1 MSLIF
6 EHSCLA
12 AKPELDIFSTP
23 PTMAA
28 LEDSWSTEY
37 LPTTSLDDTSP
48 IKFMIS
54 GDSNHYIDPYSSY
67 LYLEVK
73 ITKQDGTD
81 IDAGTQIGPVNLL
94 AHSLFQQV
102 DVWLNDTLITS
113 SSNLYHYR
121 AYLET
126 LLSFSDES
134 KKSQLTMSLYSKDTP
149 GQMDDIADA
158 NTGLVAR
165 REFTDESKTVPLIC
179 KLHSD
184 IFLQKRLLLNG
195 VDMRIKLI
203 RNSDKFVLMGANNS
217 THKLKITAASF
228 FVRKVKVNNGIQLQ
242 HIELMDKKMQ
252 PAIYPIRK
260 VDMKTYN
267 VSTGSLSM
275 NEESLFSGILPK
287 RIVIGFVTSKAFE
300 GGYDKNPFNFTH
312 QNLCYCTLLI
322 DGKMVPQ
329 KPLVSNF
336 TNGETLRNYF
346 MLLQSTGH
354 IFNNGG
360 VDFDRSDFNQGYTLL
375 AFDLTPDQDES
386 GCYHVLKKGSIRLE
400 LKFASALTEPVNI
413 IVFAESDAAIKIDK
427 NRQVLTNFSR

>member
-12 AKPELDIFSTP
+12 AKPELDIFSAP

-94 AHSLFQQV
+94 AHSLFGQV

-165 REFTDESKTVPLIC
+165 RGFTDKSKTVPLIC
-179 KLHSD
+179 KLHSV
-184 IFLQKRLLLNG
+184 IFFQKRLLLNG
-195 VDMRIKLI
+195 VDMQIKLI

-228 FVRKVKVNNGIQLQ
+228 FGGI
-242 HIELMDKKMQ
+242 DKIPNEEFTFPSCAVINTK
-252 PAIYPIRK
+252 PHTERGEHWVCFIKNRDRTGIYFDSYGYAPYNLPEVGDVLANCI
-260 VDMKTYN
+260 DWTYN
-267 VSTGSLSM
+267 AKSLQTPFSTVCGEYCIFFLTHMAKGFPLDHIINLLDDNGDTFANDAFVYSYTIHKYR
-275 NEESLFSGILPK
+275 N
-287 RIVIGFVTSKAFE
+287 VINTTIAV
-300 GGYDKNPFNFTH
+300 
-312 QNLCYCTLLI
+312 
-322 DGKMVPQ
+322 
-329 KPLVSNF
+329 
-336 TNGETLRNYF
+336 
-346 MLLQSTGH
+346 
-354 IFNNGG
+354 
-360 VDFDRSDFNQGYTLL
+360 
-375 AFDLTPDQDES
+375 
-386 GCYHVLKKGSIRLE
+386 
-400 LKFASALTEPVNI
+400 
-413 IVFAESDAAIKIDK
+413 
-427 NRQVLTNFSR
+427 